1 MSVELKNFFSNV
13 IKGVLLSVLTMLC
26 GILLFA
32 VIVKLCLL
40 SSFVIKGV
48 NQFLKAISL
57 FIGCFFC
64 VRGKFG
70 LVKGAFI
77 GLFFAITVY
86 LLFAL
91 LGAKTVSFIA
101 VLLDVAFGLIAGS
114 IFGILGVNRKNK
126 Y

>member
-1 MSVELKNFFSNV
+1 MSFELKNFFSNV
-13 IKGVLLSVLTMLC
+13 LKGVLLSVLTMLC

-32 VIVKLCLL
+32 VVVKLCLL

-70 LVKGAFI
+70 LVKGSSI
-77 GLFFAITVY
+77 GLLFALTVY

-91 LGAKTVSFIA
+91 LGGKSVSFIA
-101 VLLDVAFGLIAGS
+101 VLLDVVFGIIVGS
-114 IFGILGVNRKNK
+114 IFGIMGVNRKTDF
-126 Y
+126 